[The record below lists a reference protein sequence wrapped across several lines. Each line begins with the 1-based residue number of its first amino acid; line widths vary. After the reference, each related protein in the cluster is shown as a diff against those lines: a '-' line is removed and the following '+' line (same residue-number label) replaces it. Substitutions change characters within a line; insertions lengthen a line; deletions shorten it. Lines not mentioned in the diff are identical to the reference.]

1 MPTRME
7 IQEQALL
14 SGLVYAD
21 SKDKTEPQW
30 RPSSDNW
37 PPLLE
42 RHVSDHGLLVV
53 HHPDTTHDKLVVL
66 LGGWTGRPSD
76 GTTNW
81 VSLLDFCKKKWQNG
95 PPLQEKRGSLA
106 SVVCNG
112 AVYAIGG
119 YNGQSV
125 LDTIERIPVSDLLH
139 SSSSSKSS
147 SKGWKMLKCRLTS
160 ERSNCAAITVSDRF
174 IVVTGGCNSSP
185 HICLSSVD
193 ILDTASGNPCS
204 VVSGPL
210 LQECRRDFA
219 LAVVGSRIYAVGGWD
234 GIITYGDCRKSVEYL
249 EFGDWL
255 DPVTS
260 TVALSTKSWTIHTK
274 LILNLPRAGFSAVQ
288 VGSCLVVAGGFTD
301 RYEDVHSVEVLDTV
315 RNVVWKL
322 PDLTISKVR
331 NGCGMIS
338 LSNGLA
344 VIIRNSPMELS
355 YETLSLV
362 DMKSWLFAH
371 LLDIGKA
378 ETSPGPSFGSST
390 KRSSSCLSS
399 DPL

>member
-14 SGLVYAD
+14 SGLVFAD

-37 PPLLE
+37 RPLLE

-53 HHPDTTHDKLVVL
+53 HHPDTTHDKMVVL
-66 LGGWTGRPSD
+66 LGGWTGRPFD

-81 VSLLDFCKKKWQNG
+81 VSLLDFCKKRWQNG
-95 PPLQEKRGSLA
+95 PPLQEKRRSLA

-119 YNGQSV
+119 YNGHTD
-125 LDTIERIPVSDLLH
+125 LDTIERIPVSDLIN
-139 SSSSSKSS
+139 SSSSSSSRSS

-160 ERSNCAAITVSDRF
+160 KRYSCAAINVLDRF
-174 IVVTGGCNSSP
+174 IVVAGGCNSSP

-204 VVSGPL
+204 VVSGPS

-219 LAVVGSRIYAVGGWD
+219 LAVVGSRIYAVGGL
-234 GIITYGDCRKSVEYL
+234 GTASCRESVECL
-249 EFGDWL
+249 EFDDWL

-260 TVALSTKSWTIHTK
+260 TVPLSTQSWTIHK
-274 LILNLPRAGFSAVQ
+274 ELILNIPRAGFGAVQ
-288 VGSCLVVAGGFTD
+288 VGSCIVVAGGWGV
-301 RYEDVHSVEVLDTV
+301 RGLGVGAVEVVDTV
-315 RNVVWKL
+315 RNTTWVL
-322 PDLTISKVR
+322 PDVTVSLVR
-331 NGCGMIS
+331 GVCGIMP
-338 LSNGLA
+338 LSNSLA
-344 VIIRNSPMELS
+344 VIIRNSPMEFWC
-355 YETLSLV
+355 ETLSLV
-362 DMKSWLFAH
+362 DQKSWLFAH
-371 LLDIGKA
+371 LLDIGKVP
-378 ETSPGPSFGSST
+378 TSPGPFFGSST
-390 KRSSSCLSS
+390 SRSS
-399 DPL
+399 

>member
-14 SGLVYAD
+14 SGLVFAD

-81 VSLLDFCKKKWQNG
+81 VSLLDFCKKRWQNG
-95 PPLQEKRGSLA
+95 PPLQEKRRSLA

-119 YNGQSV
+119 YNGQIV

-160 ERSNCAAITVSDRF
+160 KRYSCAALTVSDRF
-174 IVVTGGCNSSP
+174 IVVAGGCIS
-185 HICLSSVD
+185 HVHKELSSVD
-193 ILDTASGNPCS
+193 ILDTAFGNPCS
-204 VVSGPL
+204 VVSGPS
-210 LQECRRDFA
+210 LQECRRHFA
-219 LAVVGSRIYAVGGWD
+219 MAVVGSRIYAVGGL
-234 GIITYGDCRKSVEYL
+234 GTVSCRESVECL
-249 EFGDWL
+249 EFDDWL

-260 TVALSTKSWTIHTK
+260 TVALSTKSWTIDK
-274 LILNLPRAGFSAVQ
+274 ELSLNIPRAGFFAVQ
-288 VGSCLVVAGGFTD
+288 VGSCIVVAGGWGV
-301 RYEDVHSVEVLDTV
+301 RGLGVCAVEVVDTV
-315 RNVVWKL
+315 RNTTWVL
-322 PDLTISKVR
+322 PDVTISWVR
-331 NGCGMIS
+331 GVCGIMP
-338 LSNGLA
+338 LPNTLV
-344 VIIRNSPMELS
+344 VITRNDRMEFWC
-355 YETLSLV
+355 ETLSLL
-362 DMKSWLFAH
+362 DQKSWLFAR
-371 LLDIGKA
+371 LLDIGKVPK
-378 ETSPGPSFGSST
+378 SPGSFFGSSST
-390 KRSSSCLSS
+390 RSSLCFPL